1 MKKRIQQIQ
10 VLIVTLLLLT
20 SIFVDCGVKPVTVYG
35 AQTGA
40 TSEVTITNKQLDSK
54 LSKTQQWV
62 NSVSDNVEKSGL
74 VFLDAEQTSKWELK
88 LTTLKKLNDNFSSV
102 TTVTFASNNKN
113 AEFQVVIL
121 KDSKELAVQKMS
133 GQIEKNS
140 SGVFFKYTDSKTK
153 KENTVNLTSGHSS
166 AVAAIPLA
174 FEMVGGAS
182 ELVGMTAA
190 MTAALPAIAIVG
202 GAAVVVGGGYYLYT
216 KSTVAKTYPNASISR
231 ANVAQKELASL
242 TASYKANTQANNS
255 AQAAKNLS
263 SIKGYS
269 KALNTN
275 IKSINVN
282 VNSINAN
289 VPSTTRAGNID
300 LTDFYKTMS
309 DFNQT
314 MTSFNQSMKE
324 TTKYLENMNV
334 EISKNMAEL
343 SKGMA
348 GFFENMEKLED
359 YFRFSATPSFSSV
372 TYDKNTKCLNL
383 VGSMPSESTVYIYAD
398 TKLVQVSETDKKGN
412 FNFKVNVTQS
422 EVAVEA
428 IQKPINGKQYK
439 SCSMIG
445 LLGFPT
451 FKIHEDGDL
460 TASEETNKHL
470 KNPLLVRQTTALP
483 TFDKVTYDSK
493 TKTLNLVGSMPSAS
507 TLDIYIGD
515 KKIRTEQTTA
525 NGSFNIKVNVENN
538 SVAIRAIQNPTN
550 KIKYVEPLFST
561 FWSYPKFTVQ
571 ADGTIFVNSQANK
584 LLKQT
589 LQEERYTASPTF
601 DKVTYDSK
609 TKTLNLVGSMPSAS
623 TLDIYIGF
631 QKIRTEETDSN
642 GHFDIK
648 VKVENDRVSIDA
660 VQKSTTK
667 FKYTSFLGF
676 WGAPTFHVQKSG
688 EIACNENVKLANGV
702 SIKIEKVTPSSKVDE
717 VSYNEKDDSL
727 TVPITMPIASQFT
740 VYRNNTKIQTGNCEA
755 NKNSLVTIPLERG
768 YNEIKIDILGKNTS
782 TTIYSNSTKLE
793 FSIGN
798 SRNIK
803 TTSSTNFSLKKKL
816 PVAST
821 TRSATPTFSDIS
833 FDTETNT
840 FNISGKMLWK
850 GTITPYLNGE
860 KLQSISTDE
869 IGRFKLSIPV
879 KRDANGV
886 ANIAID
892 GVNDETK
899 LFKYSSYMDEIDFS
913 TFMIDASGNISVSDF
928 IKNSI
933 TPKQVVT
940 PLPNVDPIPVGKG
953 VTVQGKALPNSDVT
967 VKNRGIEYGGKAD
980 DKGIFSI
987 PVPEILVNDVVEIF
1001 VKAPSTAVISYTT
1014 SEAVSVQAQSSS
1026 SEATVNKDTPKTNE
1040 SETTSDIND
1049 TIYTPEQM
1057 GVRTAQEF
1065 AAAVVVENG
1074 MLTEE
1079 SIEQLARLAEINAAA
1094 NVVTLGSYVANST
1107 SSYDQTAYRAGNTFY
1122 TMGSAGWDTIKNELI
1137 KNGIVDNVKQNE
1149 EMWKINQKFLDNQ
1162 IVKGKTFEFTV
1173 NPTTIPRQKYGYQEF
1188 EYLQN
1193 NGYHLVELNGR
1204 FKMVK

>member
-74 VFLDAEQTSKWELK
+74 VFLDAEQTSKGELK

-216 KSTVAKTYPNASISR
+216 KSTVAKTYPNASVSR

-282 VNSINAN
+282 VNSINTN

-383 VGSMPSESTVYIYAD
+383 VGSMPSESTVYIYVDA
-398 TKLVQVSETDKKGN
+398 KLVQVSETDKKGN
-412 FNFKVNVTQS
+412 FNFKVNVKQG
-422 EVAVEA
+422 EVAVDT
-428 IQKPINGKQYK
+428 IQKPINGKKYM

-460 TASEETNKHL
+460 TTSERTNKYL
-470 KNPLLVRQTTALP
+470 KNPLLVRQTTASP

-515 KKIRTEQTTA
+515 KKIRTEQTAA

-538 SVAIRAIQNPTN
+538 SVAIRAIQNPTS
-550 KIKYVEPLFST
+550 KIKYVEPFFSNVL
-561 FWSYPKFTVQ
+561 SYPKFTVQ

-589 LQEERYTASPTF
+589 LQEGRYTASPTF

-631 QKIRTEETDSN
+631 QKIRTEETDNN

-648 VKVENDRVSIDA
+648 VKVENDNVAIDA
-660 VQKSTTK
+660 VQKSTNK
-667 FKYTSFLGF
+667 FKYTSLLGF
-676 WGAPTFHVQKSG
+676 WGAPKFYIQKSG
-688 EIACNENVKLANGV
+688 EITCDEGVKLANGV
-702 SIKIEKVTPSSKVDE
+702 SIKIKKFTPIPMVDE
-717 VSYNEKDDSL
+717 VVYNEKNDSL
-727 TVPITMPIASQFT
+727 TVPITMSIASQFT

-755 NKNSLVTIPLERG
+755 NKSSLVTIPLERG
-768 YNEIKIDILGKNTS
+768 YNEIKIDIIGKNTS

-803 TTSSTNFSLKKKL
+803 ATSSTNVSLKKKL
-816 PVAST
+816 PETST
-821 TRSATPTFSDIS
+821 TRSTIPKFSDIS
-833 FDTETNT
+833 FDTETNS

-940 PLPNVDPIPVGKG
+940 PLPNVAPIPVGKG

-1122 TMGSAGWDTIKNELI
+1122 TMGSAGWDAIMDKLQEL
-1137 KNGIVDNVKQNE
+1137 GVDSSEQFN

-1162 IVKGKTFEFTV
+1162 IVKEKTFEFTV
-1173 NPTTIPRQKYGYQEF
+1173 NPTTLREDKFGYL
-1188 EYLQN
+1188 EYTYLFN
-1193 NGYHLVELNGR
+1193 HGYHLVELNER

>member
-74 VFLDAEQTSKWELK
+74 VFLDAEQTSKGELK

-121 KDSKELAVQKMS
+121 KDSIELAVQKMS

-216 KSTVAKTYPNASISR
+216 KSTVAKTYPNASVSR

-324 TTKYLENMNV
+324 TTKNLEKMNV
-334 EISKNMAEL
+334 EISKHMAEL
-343 SKGMA
+343 NRIFANASS
-348 GFFENMEKLED
+348 
-359 YFRFSATPSFSSV
+359 YSATPSFSSV
-372 TYDKNTKCLNL
+372 TYDKNTKMLNL
-383 VGSMPSESTVYIYAD
+383 VGSMPSESTVYIYVDA
-398 TKLVQVSETDKKGN
+398 KLVQVSETDKKGN
-412 FNFKVNVTQS
+412 FNFKVNVKQG
-422 EVAVEA
+422 EVAVDT
-428 IQKPINGKQYK
+428 IQKPINGKKYM

-460 TASEETNKHL
+460 TTSERTNKYL
-470 KNPLLVRQTTALP
+470 KNPLLVRQTTASP

-515 KKIRTEQTTA
+515 KKIRTEQTAA

-538 SVAIRAIQNPTN
+538 SVAIRAIQNPTS
-550 KIKYVEPLFST
+550 KIKYVEPFLSNV
-561 FWSYPKFTVQ
+561 WNYPKFTVQ

-589 LQEERYTASPTF
+589 LQEQKYTASPVF
-601 DKVTYDSK
+601 SRVTYDSK
-609 TKTLNLVGSMPSAS
+609 TKTLNLIGDMPSAS

-631 QKIRTEETDSN
+631 QKIRTEETDNN

-648 VKVENDRVSIDA
+648 VKVENDNVSIDA
-660 VQKSTTK
+660 VQKSTNK
-667 FKYTSFLGF
+667 FKYISWGLLG
-676 WGAPTFHVQKSG
+676 ASTFYIQKSG
-688 EIACNENVKLANGV
+688 EIACGEKVKLANGV
-702 SIKIEKVTPSSKVDE
+702 SIKIKKITPIPMVDE
-717 VSYNEKDDSL
+717 VVYNEKNDSL
-727 TVPITMPIASQFT
+727 TVLITMSIASQFT
-740 VYRNNTKIQTGNCEA
+740 VYRNSIKVQTVDCEA
-755 NKNSLVTIPLERG
+755 NKKRIVTVPLEKDD
-768 YNEIKIDILGKNTS
+768 NNIKISISGKDTS
-782 TTIYSNSTKLE
+782 TTVYQDSQKLE
-793 FSIGN
+793 FSIDN

-803 TTSSTNFSLKKKL
+803 ATSSTNISLKEKL
-816 PVAST
+816 PVVSVA
-821 TRSATPTFSDIS
+821 RSVTPTFSDIS

-899 LFKYSSYMDEIDFS
+899 FLKYSSYMDEIDFS

-1122 TMGSAGWDTIKNELI
+1122 TMGSAGWDAIMDKLQEL
-1137 KNGIVDNVKQNE
+1137 GVDSSEQFN

-1162 IVKGKTFEFTV
+1162 IVKEKTFEFTV
-1173 NPTTIPRQKYGYQEF
+1173 NPTTIPEYKYGHQEF